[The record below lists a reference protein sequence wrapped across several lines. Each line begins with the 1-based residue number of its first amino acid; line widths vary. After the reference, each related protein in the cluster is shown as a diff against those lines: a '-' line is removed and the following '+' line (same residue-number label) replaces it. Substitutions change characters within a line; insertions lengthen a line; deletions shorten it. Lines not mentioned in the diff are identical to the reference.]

1 LNSSVLCRRC
11 AASLCQ
17 LQPGLTLL
25 LQIPHWRDHGLQ
37 PEDPNDK
44 FSVKGKSLKD
54 MGKDNH
60 DLSAFLRLVACI
72 LFLFPPEISF
82 RFDSIGR

>member
-1 LNSSVLCRRC
+1 MLCRRC

-17 LQPGLTLL
+17 LQRGLTRL
-25 LQIPHWRDHGLQ
+25 LQIPHWGEHGLQ

-60 DLSAFLRLVACI
+60 DLSAFLPLVACI
-72 LFLFPPEISF
+72 LFFFPPEISF